1 MRGSH
6 VVATGF
12 SRVDDSG
19 RSRRRGRPPDAGDTA
34 TAAHITTMNTN
45 RSDLPGPRA
54 LRTAGDVTHTPVE
67 AALRGAREQLAA
79 AERALA
85 GMHEALDAAVAELA
99 TAPGSSSAP
108 DALTTVQVAGTLG
121 LGRATVAEMIRR
133 GDLPSVKIGGARR
146 VLRRDLDRYLD
157 SLRASA

>member
-1 MRGSH
+1 
-6 VVATGF
+6 
-12 SRVDDSG
+12 
-19 RSRRRGRPPDAGDTA
+19 
-34 TAAHITTMNTN
+34 MNTN

-54 LRTAGDVTHTPVE
+54 LRTAGDATHTPVE

-99 TAPGSSSAP
+99 TAPDHTSTP
-108 DALTTVQVAGTLG
+108 DALTTVQVAAALG
-121 LGRATVAEMIRR
+121 LGRVTVAEMIRR
-133 GDLPSVKIGGARR
+133 GELPSVKIGGARR